1 MITVANRIY
10 VKQEYAEAFEQ
21 RFRERAGLVDQM
33 PGFVSN
39 QVLRPVNEGDPY
51 VVFTIWNSRQD
62 FLNWVRS
69 DAFVKGHAQSGSLP
83 KDAFSQ
89 SNVLEMHEVVQ
100 DSSRKDLAPEP
111 HGGPLGLSMF
121 RSARDQGVRCQRREL
136 FRGFLMLLR
145 ALRRIAKADGWRS
158 MLPEHP
164 ARCSS
169 MRANSFMQAS
179 DR

>member
-1 MITVANRIY
+1 MRARETKGGRVVITVANRIY

-39 QVLRPVNEGDPY
+39 QILRPVNEGDPY

-83 KDAFSQ
+83 KGAFSR

-100 DSSRKDLAPEP
+100 DSSRLDLEPEP
-111 HGGPLGLSMF
+111 RGGPFKL
-121 RSARDQGVRCQRREL
+121 
-136 FRGFLMLLR
+136 
-145 ALRRIAKADGWRS
+145 
-158 MLPEHP
+158 H
-164 ARCSS
+164 
-169 MRANSFMQAS
+169 
-179 DR
+179 

>member
-10 VKQEYAEAFEQ
+10 VAKEYSDAFEQ

-69 DAFVKGHAQSGSLP
+69 DEFVKGHAQSGTLP
-83 KDAFSQ
+83 KEAFSKA
-89 SNVLEMHEVVQ
+89 NVLEMHEVVQ
-100 DSSRKDLAPEP
+100 DSSRPGLAAEP
-111 HGGPLGLSMF
+111 PGGPFKM
-121 RSARDQGVRCQRREL
+121 
-136 FRGFLMLLR
+136 
-145 ALRRIAKADGWRS
+145 
-158 MLPEHP
+158 H
-164 ARCSS
+164 
-169 MRANSFMQAS
+169 
-179 DR
+179 